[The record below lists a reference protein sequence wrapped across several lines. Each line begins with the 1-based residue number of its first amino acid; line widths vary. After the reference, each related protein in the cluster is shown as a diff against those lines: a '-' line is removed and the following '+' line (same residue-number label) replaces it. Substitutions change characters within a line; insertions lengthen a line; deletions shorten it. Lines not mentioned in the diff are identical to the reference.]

1 VQLRP
6 SRSGR
11 KRLLFAGTLL
21 LCSWGP
27 SALAHAQD
35 PTRWTVFE
43 KEPQLI
49 ELVDV
54 CAELLH
60 VTIEYTPSELQGSVA
75 LRVEGAK
82 RAEELWAIANRTLA
96 GRGFTSVQMAGSDA
110 LSIVQLANAASLARL
125 EEADPARSRAGFVKV
140 LRQLQRE
147 KAESVATAVQLVLS
161 KSGTVTP
168 LREQNA
174 LLLTDFSPNVLQALR
189 VVDVLDGSQE
199 ALGVEEVRVRETSS
213 VALVALLER
222 ILNAKKAVFGEK
234 IRGTALAA
242 PERGNILVV
251 APPREIAVWRELIE
265 RFDQAEGSFTE
276 NYLPRRFGV
285 KETSL
290 LIEQV
295 VHGGT
300 AAESS
305 TPWRIVTDELT
316 GALVVTATPSQHAE
330 IKALLERLESTELG
344 PRRSVRSYPIKYRGV
359 REVASLLEGLI
370 EQGILRDMAAEP
382 GPSAEKTGGP
392 QPTGPTAPIV
402 SSEGAKAAPRT
413 SEGGELKI
421 SADEATNR
429 IVAIGEARLLDQLAH
444 LIESLDV
451 KATQV
456 LVEAMVVTLTDN
468 QTRELGVELQ
478 DPGSHNGTLARFASI
493 FGLGS
498 PDPTAATLPAATG
511 SGFSAVVLDPGEFSA
526 IVRALQT
533 INKGRSLTIP
543 KLLVNNNQEA
553 TLGSLLQTPYL
564 STNASTTVATT
575 SFGGSLDA
583 GTSITVKPQ
592 ITQGDQ
598 LLLDYS
604 VSLSSFVGA
613 AASPN
618 LPPPRQEQKLASIA
632 TVPDGYTVVL
642 GGLEIETEADARSQ
656 VPLLG
661 DIPIVGAL
669 FRNRS
674 TRREKSR
681 FFVFIRAS
689 VMRSQGF
696 ADLRYK
702 SGDDLQVAGVDD
714 GWPVLEPR
722 IIR

>member
-1 VQLRP
+1 V
-6 SRSGR
+6 
-11 KRLLFAGTLL
+11 
-21 LCSWGP
+21 GP
-27 SALAHAQD
+27 SALARAQD

-43 KEPQLI
+43 KEPQLV

-54 CAELLH
+54 CAELLD

-82 RAEELWAIANRTLA
+82 SAEELWAIANRTLA
-96 GRGFTSVQMAGSDA
+96 ARGLTSVQMAGSDA

-147 KAESVATAVQLVLS
+147 KAESVSTAVQLVLS

-174 LLLTDFSPNVLQALR
+174 LLLSDFTPNVLQALR
-189 VVDVLDGSQE
+189 VIDVLDGSQE
-199 ALGVEEVRVRETSS
+199 ALGVDEVRVHETSS
-213 VALVALLER
+213 IALVALLER

-242 PERGNILVV
+242 PERGSILVV

-265 RFDQAEGSFTE
+265 RFDQAEGTSTE
-276 NYLPRRFGV
+276 NYLPRRFSV
-285 KETSL
+285 KETAL

-295 VHGGT
+295 VHGG
-300 AAESS
+300 ADAS
-305 TPWRIVTDELT
+305 TPWRVVTDELT
-316 GALVVTATPSQHAE
+316 GTLVVTATPSQHAE

-344 PRRSVRSYPIKYRGV
+344 PRRSVRSYPIRYRGV

-370 EQGILRDMAAEP
+370 EQGILRDMATEP
-382 GPSAEKTGGP
+382 GPSAEKPGGP

-402 SSEGAKAAPRT
+402 SSEGQKAAPRM

-421 SADEATNR
+421 SSDEATNR

-478 DPGSHNGTLARFASI
+478 DPGSHNSTLVRFSSI

-498 PDPTAATLPAATG
+498 PDPTATSLPAATG

-533 INKGRSLTIP
+533 VNKGRSLTIP

-642 GGLEIETEADARSQ
+642 GGLEVESESDARSQ

-661 DIPIVGAL
+661 NLPLVGAL

-674 TRREKSR
+674 MRKEKSR

-689 VMRSQGF
+689 VMRGQGF
-696 ADLRYK
+696 DDLRYK
-702 SGDDLQVAGVDD
+702 SSDDLQVAGVDD